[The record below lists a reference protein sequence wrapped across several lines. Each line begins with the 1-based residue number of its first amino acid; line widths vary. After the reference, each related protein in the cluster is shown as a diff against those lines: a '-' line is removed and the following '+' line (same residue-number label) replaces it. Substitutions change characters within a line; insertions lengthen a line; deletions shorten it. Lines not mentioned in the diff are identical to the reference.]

1 MARSA
6 QVQEPR
12 KNGEAKIA
20 INAKH
25 LLLKGWYKFLH
36 LNVEFIEFAGFKLY
50 FRVYIEML

>member
-1 MARSA
+1 MFTHLHHYSRKREAKYMARSA

-25 LLLKGWYKFLH
+25 LLLKG
-36 LNVEFIEFAGFKLY
+36 
-50 FRVYIEML
+50 